1 MKIKIDRDLCIGCEL
16 CASLA
21 ADVFTMDEDDKA
33 EVAGEIT
40 DDNIDDVYDSISSC
54 PTEAIIKED

>member
-1 MKIKIDRDLCIGCEL
+1 MKITIDRDLCIGCEL

-21 ADVFTMDEDDKA
+21 ADVFSMDEDDKA
-33 EVAGEIT
+33 EVTGEIT
-40 DDNIDDVYDSISSC
+40 EENKDDVCDSISSC